1 MHPTESAG
9 MNSTTT
15 PLVSV
20 YIPTRNRSALLRRA
34 IDSVLAQ
41 TWPAVEILVCDEAS
55 TDDTPEV
62 MADYERMFP
71 GRFTYLRNDTPQ
83 GACRA
88 RNRCIEHARGHYVTG
103 LDDDD
108 LFHPQRIQC
117 LVELY
122 ERHKPS
128 FACTRFRYFE
138 DEARIAPLLAR
149 RYDAAERAAADDL
162 TLPALLYTNLAGNQ
176 VLTELSRMLELG
188 GFDESMPSWQDYDM
202 WIRLADRFGTAVRS
216 RHVLSFVDDDRSR
229 ARIRNS
235 SRRAEGS
242 ARFLAKHGNLMNAD
256 QRRNHRNIQ
265 YVMNKERPP
274 LLDIV
279 RNVSLGGYKSTVKV
293 LLHKFF
299 GVAIG

>member
-1 MHPTESAG
+1 M
-9 MNSTTT
+9 T

-41 TWPAVEILVCDEAS
+41 TYPEIEVLICDEAS
-55 TDDTPEV
+55 TDDTAEV
-62 MADYERMFP
+62 VADYARRYP
-71 GRFTYLRNDTPQ
+71 GKFTYLRNETPQ

-88 RNRCIEHARGHYVTG
+88 RNRCIEQAIGTYVTG

-108 LFHPQRIQC
+108 LFHPQRIEC
-117 LVELY
+117 LVDLY
-122 ERHKPS
+122 RRHSPS
-128 FACTRFRYFE
+128 FACSRFKYFQDPAQIE
-138 DEARIAPLLAR
+138 PLRAR
-149 RYDAAERAAADDL
+149 RYSEAELARADKL
-162 TLPALLYTNLAGNQ
+162 TLASLLYANLAGNQ
-176 VLTELSRMLELG
+176 VLTELSRMRELG

-202 WIRLADRFGTAVRS
+202 WIRLADRYGTAVCTRQL
-216 RHVLSFVDDDRSR
+216 LSFVDDDRSR

-242 ARFLAKHGNLMNAD
+242 ERFIAKHAWLMSAD

-265 YVMNKERPP
+265 YVMNRQRPS
-274 LLDIV
+274 LGEIA
-279 RNVSLGGYKSTVKV
+279 RNISLGGYKSTLKV

>member
-1 MHPTESAG
+1 M
-9 MNSTTT
+9 T

-41 TWPAVEILVCDEAS
+41 TYPEIEVLICDEAS
-55 TDDTPEV
+55 TDDTAEV
-62 MADYERMFP
+62 VADYARRHP
-71 GRFTYLRNDTPQ
+71 GKFTYLRNETPQ

-88 RNRCIEHARGHYVTG
+88 RNRCIEQAIGTYVTG

-108 LFHPQRIQC
+108 LFHPQRIEC
-117 LVELY
+117 LVDIY
-122 ERHKPS
+122 RRHSPS
-128 FACTRFRYFE
+128 FACSRFKYFQDPAQIERLREHRYSE
-138 DEARIAPLLAR
+138 TELAR
-149 RYDAAERAAADDL
+149 ADKL
-162 TLPALLYTNLAGNQ
+162 TLPALLYANLAGNQ
-176 VLTELSRMLELG
+176 VLTELSRMRELG

-202 WIRLADRFGTAVRS
+202 WIRLADRYGTAVCTRQL
-216 RHVLSFVDDDRSR
+216 LSFVDDDRSR

-242 ARFLAKHGNLMNAD
+242 ERFIAKHARLMNAD
-256 QRRNHRNIQ
+256 QKRNHRNIQ
-265 YVMNKERPP
+265 YVMNRQRPS
-274 LLDIV
+274 LGEIA
-279 RNVSLGGYKSTVKV
+279 RNISLGGYKSTLKV